1 VFHAPLADQAAGLQA
16 MQDARTPK
24 PTQAHDNVC
33 INGRMASKLELP
45 AAAAGVKEDR
55 VGARTARRPSGS
67 MERC

>member
-1 VFHAPLADQAAGLQA
+1 VFHAPLADQAARLQA

-45 AAAAGVKEDR
+45 AAAAGVK
-55 VGARTARRPSGS
+55 
-67 MERC
+67 